1 MSNNSSAIP
10 ELNLRVIVLGLILSV
25 VMGSANVYLGLKAGM
40 TVSASIPAAVVGM
53 LVLRYF
59 GRTGGSSHSGSI
71 LEANQ
76 IQTAASA
83 GESLAAGIIFTM
95 PALILIGVWQ
105 EFDMILTTVIAF
117 TGGLLGIL
125 FMIPMRQ
132 VFIVKNEDNLQYPEG
147 LACASV
153 LEAGQESDNSNN
165 ASSIIKGALLGS
177 AFKGLISFVGVLKGG
192 LETAMLSGNR
202 IFFFGGDISPAL
214 LAVGFIVRLN
224 VAVLIFIGGFIG
236 WLVGIPL
243 LGHGLEHA
251 ANPIEG
257 AWELWSTK
265 IRYVGVGAMVVG
277 GMSSIFRV
285 RKGLVDAIKVLR
297 DSQINI
303 DQSNIPLNQRDIPA
317 KAINVFSAI
326 AVILVGGVY
335 YYITKNAAITVVTTV
350 IMIIMA
356 FFFTAVASYI
366 VGLVGNSNSPVSGM
380 TITAVLFTGGLLY
393 VFGFSGTE
401 GMVATLG
408 VAAIVCCAACT
419 SGDVCNDLKT
429 GQIVGSSP
437 YRQQIMQIAGVAVA
451 SLVMAPI
458 MQLLHETTPGG
469 IGGRELAAPQAG
481 LFASLAN
488 GFFGDGVLPWN
499 MVAIGSIIGV
509 VILVGDSLLESKKTD
524 FRLHLMPIAVGMYL
538 PFGLSTPILIG
549 GLLAHFILSEDDS
562 NQAPDN
568 VLQKGVLLSSGLI
581 AGESLMGI
589 LLAFVAG
596 AGIQSLNLNI
606 DANLITG
613 LTLLAALGTIWWL
626 YNSAKS
632 KY

>member
-1 MSNNSSAIP
+1 MSNNSTAIP
-10 ELNLRVIVLGLILSV
+10 ELNLRVIIIGLILSV

-53 LVLRYF
+53 LVLKYMRGIG
-59 GRTGGSSHSGSI
+59 GRSQGGSI

-105 EFDMILTTVIAF
+105 EFDMFLTTIIAF

-132 VFIVKNEDNLQYPEG
+132 VFIVSNEDNLQYPEG

-153 LEAGQESDNSNN
+153 LEAGQETDGSNN
-165 ASSIIKGALLGS
+165 ASSVIKGALLGG
-177 AFKGLISFVGVLKGG
+177 AFKGLISFAGILKGG
-192 LETAMLSGNR
+192 LETAVLSGNR

-224 VAVLIFIGGFIG
+224 VAVLIFIGGFLG

-251 ANPIEG
+251 ADPIEG
-257 AWELWSTK
+257 AWTLWSTK

-277 GMSSIFRV
+277 GISSIFRV

-297 DSQINI
+297 DSQKGSNQ
-303 DQSNIPLNQRDIPA
+303 DNIPINERDIPA
-317 KAINVFSAI
+317 KAINIFSAI
-326 AVILVGGVY
+326 AIVLVAGVY
-335 YYITKNAAITVVTTV
+335 YYITNNIAITIVTTV

-429 GQIVGSSP
+429 GQIVGASP
-437 YRQQIMQIAGVAVA
+437 YRQQIMPV
-451 SLVMAPI
+451 SYT
-458 MQLLHETTPGG
+458 H
-469 IGGRELAAPQAG
+469 
-481 LFASLAN
+481 
-488 GFFGDGVLPWN
+488 
-499 MVAIGSIIGV
+499 
-509 VILVGDSLLESKKTD
+509 
-524 FRLHLMPIAVGMYL
+524 
-538 PFGLSTPILIG
+538 
-549 GLLAHFILSEDDS
+549 
-562 NQAPDN
+562 
-568 VLQKGVLLSSGLI
+568 
-581 AGESLMGI
+581 
-589 LLAFVAG
+589 
-596 AGIQSLNLNI
+596 
-606 DANLITG
+606 
-613 LTLLAALGTIWWL
+613 LTLPT
-626 YNSAKS
+626 NREV
-632 KY
+632 

>member
-1 MSNNSSAIP
+1 
-10 ELNLRVIVLGLILSV
+10 L
-25 VMGSANVYLGLKAGM
+25 
-40 TVSASIPAAVVGM
+40 
-53 LVLRYF
+53 
-59 GRTGGSSHSGSI
+59 
-71 LEANQ
+71 
-76 IQTAASA
+76 
-83 GESLAAGIIFTM
+83 
-95 PALILIGVWQ
+95 
-105 EFDMILTTVIAF
+105 
-117 TGGLLGIL
+117 
-125 FMIPMRQ
+125 
-132 VFIVKNEDNLQYPEG
+132 
-147 LACASV
+147 
-153 LEAGQESDNSNN
+153 
-165 ASSIIKGALLGS
+165 
-177 AFKGLISFVGVLKGG
+177 LKGG
-192 LETAMLSGNR
+192 LETAYLIGNR

-214 LAVGFIVRLN
+214 LAVGFIVKLN

-236 WLVGIPL
+236 WLIGIPL

-251 ANPIEG
+251 GNPVEG
-257 AWELWSTK
+257 AWELWSTQ

-297 DSQINI
+297 KSQINI
-303 DQSNIPLNQRDIPA
+303 DQDNIPSNQKDIPP
-317 KAINVFSAI
+317 KAINIFSAI
-326 AVILVGGVY
+326 AVTLVGGVY
-335 YYITKNAAITVVTTV
+335 YYITNDIAITVVTTI
-350 IMIIMA
+350 IMIVMA

-437 YRQQIMQIAGVAVA
+437 FRQQIMQIAGVAVA

-481 LFASLAN
+481 LFASLAK
-488 GFFGDGVLPWN
+488 GFFGDGILPWN
-499 MVAIGSIIGV
+499 MVAIGAVLGII
-509 VILVGDSLLESKKTD
+509 ILSADSFLERWYKLKNIQNPNS

-549 GLLAHFILSEDDS
+549 GLLAHFILKQNSTNKDPDS
-562 NQAPDN
+562 I
-568 VLQKGVLLSSGLI
+568 LQKGVLLSSGLI

-589 LLAFVAG
+589 LLAFIAG
-596 AGIQSLNLNI
+596 AGIQSLTLDLNP
-606 DANLITG
+606 DLITA
-613 LTLLAALGTIWWL
+613 LTLSAALGTIWWL
-626 YNSAKS
+626 YTSS
-632 KY
+632 KIKNN

>member
-1 MSNNSSAIP
+1 MSNNSIEIP
-10 ELNLRVIVLGLILSV
+10 ELNLRVIILGLVLSV

-59 GRTGGSSHSGSI
+59 GGGSI

-105 EFDMILTTVIAF
+105 EFNMFLTTVIAF

-153 LEAGQESDNSNN
+153 LEAGQESDSSKN
-165 ASSIIKGALLGS
+165 ATAIIKGALLGG
-177 AFKGLISFVGVLKGG
+177 AFKGLISFAGILKGN
-192 LETAMLSGNR
+192 LETAVLSGNR

-224 VAVLIFIGGFIG
+224 VAVLIFIGGFLG

-243 LGHGLEHA
+243 IGHGLEHA
-251 ANPIEG
+251 ADPVEG

-277 GMSSIFRV
+277 GISSIFRV

-297 DSQINI
+297 DSQISIN
-303 DQSNIPLNQRDIPA
+303 QSDIPSNQRDIPA
-317 KAINVFSAI
+317 KAINIFSAI
-326 AVILVGGVY
+326 AVVLVGGVY
-335 YYITKNAAITVVTTV
+335 YYITNNIAITVVTTV

-393 VFGFSGTE
+393 IFGFSGTE
-401 GMVATLG
+401 GMLATLG

-429 GQIVGSSP
+429 GQIVGASP
-437 YRQQIMQIAGVAVA
+437 YKQQIMQIAGVAVA

-488 GFFGDGVLPWN
+488 GFFGDGVLPWD
-499 MVAIGSIIGV
+499 MVAIGSVLG
-509 VILVGDSLLESKKTD
+509 ILLLLGDAFLASKNST
-524 FRLHLMPIAVGMYL
+524 FRLHLMPVAVGMYL

-549 GLLAHFILSEDDS
+549 GLLAHFILADDNSREDSDS
-562 NQAPDN
+562 

-589 LLAFVAG
+589 ILAFVAG
-596 AGIQSLNLNI
+596 AGIQTLNLDLNP
-606 DANLITG
+606 DLVTG
-613 LTLLAALGTIWWL
+613 LTSIAAIGTVWWL
-626 YNSAKS
+626 YSSAKS
-632 KY
+632 K

>member
-1 MSNNSSAIP
+1 MSNNSTAIP
-10 ELNLRVIVLGLILSV
+10 ELNLRVIILGLVLSV

-59 GRTGGSSHSGSI
+59 GRTRGSSHGGSI

-105 EFDMILTTVIAF
+105 EFDMFLTTVIAF

-132 VFIVKNEDNLQYPEG
+132 VFIVRNEDNLQYPEG

-153 LEAGQESDNSNN
+153 LEAGQESDSSDN
-165 ASSIIKGALLGS
+165 ATSIIKGALLGG
-177 AFKGLISFVGVLKGG
+177 AFKGLISFAGVLKGN

-224 VAVLIFIGGFIG
+224 VAVLIFIGGFLG

-243 LGHGLEHA
+243 IGHGLEHA
-251 ANPIEG
+251 ADPVEG

-265 IRYVGVGAMVVG
+265 IRYVGVGAMVIG
-277 GMSSIFRV
+277 GISSIFRV

-297 DSQINI
+297 DSQISIAHNNVP
-303 DQSNIPLNQRDIPA
+303 SSQRDIPA
-317 KAINVFSAI
+317 KAINIFSAI
-326 AVILVGGVY
+326 AVVLVGSVY
-335 YYITKNAAITVVTTV
+335 YYITNDVAITVVTTV

-429 GQIVGSSP
+429 GQIVGASP
-437 YRQQIMQIAGVAVA
+437 YKQQIM
-451 SLVMAPI
+451 
-458 MQLLHETTPGG
+458 
-469 IGGRELAAPQAG
+469 
-481 LFASLAN
+481 
-488 GFFGDGVLPWN
+488 
-499 MVAIGSIIGV
+499 
-509 VILVGDSLLESKKTD
+509 
-524 FRLHLMPIAVGMYL
+524 
-538 PFGLSTPILIG
+538 
-549 GLLAHFILSEDDS
+549 
-562 NQAPDN
+562 
-568 VLQKGVLLSSGLI
+568 
-581 AGESLMGI
+581 
-589 LLAFVAG
+589 
-596 AGIQSLNLNI
+596 
-606 DANLITG
+606 
-613 LTLLAALGTIWWL
+613 
-626 YNSAKS
+626 
-632 KY
+632 